1 MRSLS
6 NGILRLCLGAA
17 LVAGC
22 GEDSTSTSQATPAPS
37 VSAAAMVSGGDKA
50 KALVR
55 CAAAGER
62 AQEKRADPRAA
73 YAEMVR
79 GCADIY
85 SPPACRTAI
94 LEMAEAPLDSGLEK
108 VFRPCR
114 DAYCPLLAAPKPELC
129 SAPLGDG
136 KAVSAAEW
144 QAFTRRMLA
153 HEMGVPEEELPKDLG
168 AVWSDIPVPLEA
180 PTATLEALVAGIE
193 LGLDPKGAPIATV
206 ESDGKR
212 STFSLPA
219 SPSAKDFKPAAMAA
233 IQKGGAATRVVVR
246 ADERIP
252 HPTVVALLDA
262 LKREG
267 VTKIAY
273 RTLPAP

>member
-85 SPPACRTAI
+85 SPPECRAAI
-94 LEMAEAPLDSGLEK
+94 LATAEAPLGSGFEGL
-108 VFRPCR
+108 VRACR

-129 SAPLGDG
+129 AAQLGDG
-136 KAVSAAEW
+136 KGASAAEW

-153 HEMGVPEEELPKDLG
+153 HEMGVPEEELPKDLSAAWTG
-168 AVWSDIPVPLEA
+168 IPLPMTA
-180 PTATLEALVAGIE
+180 PTATLDTALAVIDLA
-193 LGLDPKGAPIATV
+193 LDPKGAPIATV
-206 ESDGKR
+206 ECDGKR

-219 SPSAKDFKPAAMAA
+219 SPALKDLEPTTLAATR
-233 IQKGGAATRVVVR
+233 KGGAGTRVLVR